1 MYVCLCKGVTDKTI
15 KKAVAS
21 GDVESMRDLRQQYG
35 VASQCGCCKQ
45 CAKETL
51 NEAMA
56 ERTQASASEL
66 AFPAK
71 NPQSVCYT

>member
-15 KKAVAS
+15 KKAVS
-21 GDVESMRDLRQQYG
+21 CGDVDNMRDLRQQYG

-45 CAKETL
+45 CAKDVL
-51 NEAMA
+51 NDALSERA
-56 ERTQASASEL
+56 EKPQTDL

-71 NPQSVCYT
+71 HPQTVCYT

>member
-1 MYVCLCKGVTDKTI
+1 MYVCLCKGVTDKAI
-15 KKAVAS
+15 KKAVAC
-21 GDVESMRDLRQQYG
+21 GDVDSMRDLRQQYG

-51 NEAMA
+51 NEALA
-56 ERTQASASEL
+56 ERSTETVKDL

-71 NPQSVCYT
+71 NSASVCYT

>member
-15 KKAVAS
+15 KQAVAC
-21 GDVESMRDLRQQYG
+21 GDVDSMRDLRQQYG

-51 NEAMA
+51 NEALA
-56 ERTQASASEL
+56 ERSTESVKDL

-71 NPQSVCYT
+71 IPGSVCYT

>member
-15 KKAVAS
+15 KKAVAC
-21 GDVESMRDLRQQYG
+21 GDVDSMRDLRQQYG

-51 NEAMA
+51 NSNSVSAAMV
-56 ERTQASASEL
+56 TQSR
-66 AFPAK
+66 
-71 NPQSVCYT
+71 

>member
-21 GDVESMRDLRQQYG
+21 GDVDSMRDLRQQYG

-51 NEAMA
+51 NDALATRA
-56 ERTQASASEL
+56 ERPQKEL

-71 NPQSVCYT
+71 HPQSVCYT